1 MPRKSN
7 LSLVTP
13 NDVAEAAIMST
24 DAPPVTVPAV
34 SPLSEYRADAMRRKL
49 DAEAEIALLAE
60 QQRRADEA
68 LADRIRASAEKH
80 QRFVDFETQKHDAE
94 RREIDAH
101 LEQYRRIVDGADA
114 ALAASDAAD
123 ADVPEAKWQEG

>member
-7 LSLVTP
+7 LALVTP
-13 NDVAEAAIMST
+13 DDAAEATVMST
-24 DAPPVTVPAV
+24 EAPPTTVPAV

-49 DAEAEIALLAE
+49 DAEAEIVLLTE

-101 LEQYRRIVDGADA
+101 IEQYRRIVAGADA
-114 ALAASDAAD
+114 AYAASAEG
-123 ADVPEAKWQEG
+123 VVEVEQE